1 MASEQHTTRRAK
13 QLAPDRPKLPNRV
26 FRPAQPEFHSRR
38 IRHMF
43 PDGDIPDYYYYYYY
57 DDDDAATAERP
68 DVYLQAAAGGE
79 SPAAYDH
86 GAIPAAR
93 DTQPSHHMR
102 ASAHE
107 LAAGRAG
114 SLEICA
120 VAAGVCLLAALLARV
135 FWMMAFAADDR
146 GARLPRPRRDG
157 FVGSGDSYL
166 SRIGAS
172 TGRFVGR
179 GASLAAGFGDD
190 VARRRR
196 NAFLRRVADDAEV

>member
-1 MASEQHTTRRAK
+1 MVGEQHTTRRAE
-13 QLAPDRPKLPNRV
+13 QLAPDPPKLPYRV
-26 FRPAQPEFHSRR
+26 FRPAQPEFRSRR

-43 PDGDIPDYYYYYYY
+43 PDGGIPDYYN
-57 DDDDAATAERP
+57 DDDDGATAERP
-68 DVYLQAAAGGE
+68 DVHLQAAAGGE

-86 GAIPAAR
+86 GTIAAAR
-93 DTQPSHHMR
+93 DMQPLHHIR

-114 SLEICA
+114 SLEIYA
-120 VAAGVCLLAALLARV
+120 VAVGACLLAALLARV
-135 FWMMAFAADDR
+135 FWMMAFAAEDG

-157 FVGSGDSYL
+157 FDGRGDSYL
-166 SRIGAS
+166 SGVGAS

-179 GASLAAGFGDD
+179 VAELTARFGDD

-196 NAFLRRVADDAEV
+196 RNEFLRRVADDVEV

>member
-1 MASEQHTTRRAK
+1 MASEQHTTRRAR
-13 QLAPDRPKLPNRV
+13 QLAPDPPKLPYRV

-43 PDGDIPDYYYYYYY
+43 PDGGIPDYYY
-57 DDDDAATAERP
+57 DDDDGATAERP
-68 DVYLQAAAGGE
+68 DVHLQAATGGE

-86 GAIPAAR
+86 GTIAAAR
-93 DTQPSHHMR
+93 DTQPSHHAR

-120 VAAGVCLLAALLARV
+120 VAVGVCLLAALLARV
-135 FWMMAFAADDR
+135 FWMIAFAAEDG
-146 GARLPRPRRDG
+146 GARLPRPSRDG
-157 FVGSGDSYL
+157 FDGRGDSSL
-166 SRIGAS
+166 PRVGAS

-179 GASLAAGFGDD
+179 GAELAARFGDD
-190 VARRRR
+190 VVRRRRR
-196 NAFLRRVADDAEV
+196 NAFLRRVANDAEV